1 MVYGP
6 IAAFLVEL
14 FPARIRYSSLSLPYH
29 VGNGVFGGG
38 VPFIAT
44 LLSGIFTG
52 VPLIGLLYPMTIAGI
67 GVIVGTVGIRRDTK
81 HTQGW
86 DETDALRPAASA

>member
-1 MVYGP
+1 
-6 IAAFLVEL
+6 
-14 FPARIRYSSLSLPYH
+14 
-29 VGNGVFGGG
+29 
-38 VPFIAT
+38 
-44 LLSGIFTG
+44 
-52 VPLIGLLYPMTIAGI
+52 MTIAGI